1 MALRIRYCENGKW
14 QPVRQTQD
22 EMVNDKS
29 GIKIYENL
37 KEALGKAI
45 SSLSKDEILYVL
57 PTYSAMLDV
66 RKILTGR
73 SIL

>member
-1 MALRIRYCENGKW
+1 MSAALPPSRISRSLY
-14 QPVRQTQD
+14 
-22 EMVNDKS
+22 DKS